1 MRIRIIDFRN
11 LHWEAKVSKKILLIL
26 LGVLLIAPG
35 LVFSQNLKPVSGK
48 TIQTG
53 VRQGKAFLLEDGPVS
68 AQALRVDKP
77 GAVLL
82 GISFF
87 VHYSNEDYWDMQHII
102 PVNQSDEVEIDVD
115 FAGVYNSNIK
125 FHVIFSGPEYY
136 VHDDESWYLAKY
148 STANYLEQNVFFIT
162 IDPREWKK
170 GTYKLV
176 VIAEQETEGSGAE
189 SVIECVFRLI

>member
-1 MRIRIIDFRN
+1 MT
-11 LHWEAKVSKKILLIL
+11 IL
-26 LGVLLIAPG
+26 LGIM
-35 LVFSQNLKPVSGK
+35 LVGAGFVTAQDLRSVSGK
-48 TIQTG
+48 SIRSG
-53 VRQGKAFLLEDGPVS
+53 VRQGKAYLLENSPVS
-68 AQALRVDKP
+68 IQAKRVDKP

-82 GISFF
+82 GASLF
-87 VHYSNEDYWDMQHII
+87 VHFVNDDVWEMQHII

-115 FAGVYNSNIK
+115 FAGVYNSNVK

-136 VHDDESWYLAKY
+136 VYDDEDWYFAKY
-148 STANYLEQNVFFIT
+148 ATANYLEQNVFYIT
-162 IDPREWKK
+162 IDPSEWKK